1 MKKVLFYLCAV
12 ACLGMQLS
20 SCSKSNDA
28 SSPTNN
34 TVISTGGKLSPS
46 DTIYSDMTVKP
57 KHNALVVN
65 VTGLWCHVCGTVG
78 IKGFEDAINTDPTSI
93 NGLSL
98 QISDALSTSVGNDMI
113 KYFYPA
119 KGVPSFG
126 INEKNNG
133 NYIPNGNSVLGLTS
147 STSSGA
153 VAVSFTKSG
162 GYLNIRTKTKFY
174 SAKTGDYKLIV
185 LVLENNLQANQ
196 VTDAGT
202 INMKHNYV
210 LRAGATGFNGDAINV
225 SGTNIAAGD
234 EFGKTYKLKMADSW
248 DQSNLSVLAI
258 ITQNDGSKIYEMTN
272 STMAW

>member
-12 ACLGMQLS
+12 ACLGLQLS

-28 SSPTNN
+28 STTTNN
-34 TVISTGGKLSPS
+34 APVSNGKLSSS
-46 DTIYSDMTVKP
+46 DAAYSDMTVKP
-57 KHNALVVN
+57 KLNALVVN
-65 VTGLWCHVCGTVG
+65 VTGLWCHVCGTSG
-78 IKGFEDAINTDPTSI
+78 IKGFEDAVNTDPTAI

-98 QISDALSTSVGNDMI
+98 QITDALSTPVGNDLI

-133 NYIPNGNSVLGLTS
+133 NYIPNGSSVLGLTS
-147 STSSGA
+147 ETSSGA

-185 LVLENNLQANQ
+185 LVLENNLRANQ
-196 VTDAGT
+196 VTDAGN
-202 INMKHNYV
+202 INMNHNYV
-210 LRAGATGFNGDAINV
+210 LRAGATGYNGDAINV

-234 EFGKTYKLKMADSW
+234 EFGKTYKVKMADSW

-272 STMAW
+272 STIAW